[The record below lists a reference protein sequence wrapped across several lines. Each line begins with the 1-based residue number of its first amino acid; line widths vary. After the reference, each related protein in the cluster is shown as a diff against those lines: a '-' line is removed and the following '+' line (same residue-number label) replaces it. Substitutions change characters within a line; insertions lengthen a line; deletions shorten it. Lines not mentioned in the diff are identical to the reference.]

1 MVFIFYDIIKE
12 HEGDMVIKSQ
22 IKLFYKVINK
32 NY

>member
-12 HEGDMVIKSQ
+12 HEDVMVIKSQ